1 MNTEPRDTHIIAAG
15 SPLEGFAY
23 FGPFKDWQS
32 ADNSTIGNDDTWV
45 IKLDNE
51 GQKDSDVA
59 GLDPNGTHI
68 VVVMSLGGFSHY
80 GPFGDAD
87 QAIDYAEGLEGDWSI
102 AELQA
107 AE

>member
-1 MNTEPRDTHIIAAG
+1 MSTESRDTHIIASG
-15 SPLEGFAY
+15 SPLEGFTY
-23 FGPFKDWQS
+23 FGPFRDWDA
-32 ADNSTIGNDDTWV
+32 ADGSTIGNDDTWV

-51 GQKDSDVA
+51 GQEDDAIA

-80 GPFGDAD
+80 GPFAEAD
-87 QAIDYAEGLEGDWSI
+87 LAIDYAEGLEGDWSI

-107 AE
+107 AD